1 MEGTELRTINGL
13 PVGAIVEVE
22 PVKSWK
28 RVVEWDFSILE
39 GGLEECDCPVRD
51 GSLMARN

>member
-1 MEGTELRTINGL
+1 MEGTGLRTINEL

-22 PVKSWK
+22 PVKSC
-28 RVVEWDFSILE
+28 VVEWDFSYLG

-51 GSLMARN
+51 GSLMARDWS